1 MIKSINR
8 TAQAYILARF
18 KKAGGEV
25 SRKTTYILVTVIAIL
40 SVTLLYGSYQVSS
53 QTGDLEG
60 RYQNVGTALE
70 VMALVKTRHYFQP
83 VDTFALVKSYVA
95 KGTINGMLQG
105 ALDDPYTRHMD
116 ALAFENMMN
125 TTTGIYGGI
134 GLSVALLDDRV
145 TVVSPIKGTPG
156 ERAGLRRGDK
166 IMAID
171 GKETTY
177 MTLDEAV
184 SLMRGPENTELDLT
198 IQRDE
203 ESFQIH
209 IIREL
214 INVESVPEYHIIDEE
229 YKIGYIEIT
238 NFSERTYEELLEAL
252 ASLDGQGQKA
262 LILDLRNNPGGTLN
276 AAIQV
281 ANEFV
286 SDAPLL
292 YLEDQLG
299 NRTPFDSL
307 DFDKRAPL
315 PMVVLINGGSASASE
330 IVSGALQDNNL
341 ATLVG
346 TTTFGKGLVQSLYP
360 LRDGSALTVTEQG
373 YLTSGGKD
381 INEVGIDP
389 DIVVE
394 VSLEEEEAIYLG
406 EAESDPQLEKGLE
419 VLRSQL

>member
-1 MIKSINR
+1 
-8 TAQAYILARF
+8 
-18 KKAGGEV
+18 V
-25 SRKTTYILVTVIAIL
+25 SRKKTLIFLVL
-40 SVTLLYGSYQVSS
+40 LTLLSLTLFHGTFTASS
-53 QTGDLEG
+53 QTGAKEE
-60 RYQNVGTALE
+60 RFENIGTVLE
-70 VMALVKTRHYFQP
+70 VIALVKTRHYFQP
-83 VDTFALVKSYVA
+83 VNTFDLIKSYVA
-95 KGTINGMLQG
+95 KGTINGMLKT

-116 ALAFENMMN
+116 AVAFENMMN

-134 GLSVALLDDRV
+134 GLSVGILDDRV

-166 IMAID
+166 IIAIN
-171 GKETTY
+171 GKDTVF

-184 SLMRGPENTELDLT
+184 SLMRGEENTELDLT

-203 ESFQIH
+203 EIFEVH
-209 IIREL
+209 IVREL
-214 INVESVPEYHIIDEE
+214 INVESVTEVEMIDEE
-229 YKIGYIEIT
+229 YRIGYIQIT
-238 NFSERTYEELLEAL
+238 NFSERTYRELVTALEAL
-252 ASLDGQGQKA
+252 DAQQQKA

-276 AAIQV
+276 AALQV
-281 ANEFV
+281 TNEFV
-286 SDAPLL
+286 SGAPLL
-292 YLEDQLG
+292 YLEDKEG

-307 DFDKRAPL
+307 SRGTRSPI

-381 INEVGIDP
+381 INGVGIEP
-389 DIVVE
+389 DITVE
-394 VSLEEEEAIYLG
+394 VSIEEEEAIYLG
-406 EAESDPQLEKGLE
+406 EAEFDPQLERGLE
-419 VLRSQL
+419 VLRAQL